1 MEISKVVVAVDFT
14 STTDKVV
21 DYGVAMAEKLGANVC
36 FLHVVSDFEGY
47 DMMLVHP
54 SFTVLA
60 ADIKEKAEKRIADLV
75 EQYAGSCGKV
85 MIGDAAE
92 KIVEY
97 AKEENAD
104 MIIVGT
110 HGAKGLERIILGS
123 TAERV
128 VKKASCP
135 VLTFNPL
142 Q

>member
-1 MEISKVVVAVDFT
+1 MGISKVVLAVDFT
-14 STTDKVV
+14 NTTDKVIE
-21 DYGVAMAEKLGANVC
+21 YGLGIVEKLGAQVC

-60 ADIKEKAEKRIADLV
+60 ADMKEKAENRLASLV
-75 EQYAGSCGKV
+75 EDHPGSCGAV
-85 MIGDAAE
+85 EIGDAAE

-97 AKEENAD
+97 SAKEGAD
-104 MIIVGT
+104 MIIIGT

-128 VKKASCP
+128 IKQASCP

-142 Q
+142 K

>member
-1 MEISKVVVAVDFT
+1 M
-14 STTDKVV
+14 
-21 DYGVAMAEKLGANVC
+21 
-36 FLHVVSDFEGY
+36 
-47 DMMLVHP
+47 
-54 SFTVLA
+54 
-60 ADIKEKAEKRIADLV
+60 KEKSENRIAKLV
-75 EQYAGSCGKV
+75 ETYAGSCGNV
-85 MIGDAAE
+85 EIGDAAE

-97 AKEENAD
+97 AKNEGAD

-128 VKKASCP
+128 IKKASCP